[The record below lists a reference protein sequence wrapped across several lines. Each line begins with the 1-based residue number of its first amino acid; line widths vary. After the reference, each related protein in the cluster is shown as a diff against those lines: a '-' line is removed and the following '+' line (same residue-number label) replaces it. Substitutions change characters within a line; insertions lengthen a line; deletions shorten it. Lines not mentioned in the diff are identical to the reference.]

1 MTHRRLKEM
10 TRPTTLLLKIPPLL
24 LLKILLLLLL
34 KILLLL
40 LMEIPLKIRL
50 QATMV
55 LRVKAMETTHPQPE
69 PWSRLPSSS
78 SCSRGSS
85 KLYRISGNEIIR
97 KLFAR
102 GLIWIHLNREG
113 YFRSPSPQTS
123 SKILLNSTGY
133 LATRPSGTFCE

>member
-10 TRPTTLLLKIPPLL
+10 TRPTTLLLKIPLLL
-24 LLKILLLLLL
+24 LLKILLLQLLKIPLLLLL

-55 LRVKAMETTHPQPE
+55 LRVMAMETTHPQPE

-78 SCSRGSS
+78 SCSRDSS

-102 GLIWIHLNREG
+102 IDMD
-113 YFRSPSPQTS
+113 TS
-123 SKILLNSTGY
+123 
-133 LATRPSGTFCE
+133 

>member
-10 TRPTTLLLKIPPLL
+10 TRPTTQLLKIPLQLLKIPLLL
-24 LLKILLLLLL
+24 LLKILLLQLL

-55 LRVKAMETTHPQPE
+55 LRVMAMETTHPQPE

-78 SCSRGSS
+78 SCSRDSS

-102 GLIWIHLNREG
+102 IDMD
-113 YFRSPSPQTS
+113 TS
-123 SKILLNSTGY
+123 
-133 LATRPSGTFCE
+133 

>member
-10 TRPTTLLLKIPPLL
+10 TRPTTLLLKIPLLL

-34 KILLLL
+34 KIPLLLL
-40 LMEIPLKIRL
+40 LKILL

-55 LRVKAMETTHPQPE
+55 LRVKAMETTHPQLE

-102 GLIWIHLNREG
+102 IDMD
-113 YFRSPSPQTS
+113 TS
-123 SKILLNSTGY
+123 
-133 LATRPSGTFCE
+133 